1 MTKFCTACGAIL
13 PDDARFCGTCGAA
26 IAVTSAVPIAPPP
39 PPTVPVAE
47 VPDVS
52 PVLPQEPVYAP
63 PPPPAYTPPPEPPEQ
78 VFARPVPVFE
88 EPEQPVAST
97 LKLWIGGGLG
107 LLAILGLIYYFAF
120 RYHSGA
126 SEGGT
131 PTAQVTPKPVEAPKA
146 MYTVTQA
153 NIRDK
158 ATATGS
164 NIIGKLPRGTAVSG
178 TLALGE
184 DGVSDWLTLAGG
196 KGFVG
201 AINLSETQPPVLS
214 KVIAD
219 KTWTADKAIDIWS
232 APDNTSSLLDR
243 AAAGTPLTLAGL
255 TANDFIEIK
264 LRKGG
269 VGYIA
274 DGARILSLSDAKPIA
289 FSFNPNSCNFGG
301 EIEAL
306 FDQMRKKRQGA
317 VDAID
322 RREFPNDQARDTAMA
337 RLENSSDFMKLQRGF
352 NGLTI
357 TGIAQHYE
365 SQSVYFADPPA
376 KVIEVF
382 RGLGL
387 KMGKKGSFVTQ
398 DLYAGIAATDRTGA
412 AYGKS
417 DLSCGV

>member
-1 MTKFCTACGAIL
+1 MTRFCTACGAAL
-13 PDDARFCGTCGAA
+13 ADDVRFCGACGAPVA
-26 IAVTSAVPIAPPP
+26 ASPSEPVSPPLPPP
-39 PPTVPVAE
+39 AE
-47 VPDVS
+47 PI
-52 PVLPQEPVYAP
+52 YAA
-63 PPPPAYTPPPEPPEQ
+63 PPPPAYTPPPAPPEQ
-78 VFARPVPVFE
+78 VFVRPTPVFGEE
-88 EPEQPVAST
+88 EPEPSNTA
-97 LKLWIGGGLG
+97 KYWIGGGLG
-107 LLAILGLIYYFAF
+107 LILLLGLLYYFAF
-120 RYHSGA
+120 RYHNGA
-126 SEGGT
+126 DEGGT
-131 PTAQVTPKPVEAPKA
+131 PTAQVAPKPIEAAKQ

-158 ATATGS
+158 ATTTGS

-184 DGVSDWLTLAGG
+184 DGVSDWLTLADG

-201 AINLSETQPPVLS
+201 AVNLSEVQPPVLT

-219 KTWTADKAIDIWS
+219 KIWTADKDIDIWS

-243 AAAGTPLTLAGL
+243 ASVGTLLTLAGL

-289 FSFNPNSCNFGG
+289 LSFNPNSCGFGG

-306 FDQMRKKRQGA
+306 FDQMRKKTQGE

-322 RREFPNDQARDTAMA
+322 RREFPSEDARQQAMSKVEGR
-337 RLENSSDFMKLQRGF
+337 SDFMKLQRSF

-365 SQSVYFADPPA
+365 SQSIYFADPAA
-376 KVIEVF
+376 KVIGVF
-382 RGLGL
+382 RGLGF
-387 KMGKKGSFVTQ
+387 KMGKNGTFTTQ
-398 DLYAGIAATDRTGA
+398 DLYAGIAATDRAGA